1 MNRLTKT
8 FTKTFVEDGRKYNI
22 VATAQLDDE
31 CNNKSYSFSITGKLQ
46 LLHKNGRTRCVSCG
60 CIHEEISKHFPQLK
74 KFIPLH
80 LCNHLGQPLYPEANG
95 QYHISNSE
103 QQVAMRYLRITEEE
117 YNALSAFT
125 DDDERTYFKGLLFK
139 LGIVD
144 RWKKEADEFIKFLAD
159 GGEWENPYTPEEER
173 FVLHLTD
180 EEREQMEDDDFF
192 STEKLALRK
201 AERKR
206 KQIEDARKSVLAEY
220 DAENAKLQAERDVKM
235 YILDHGLSIEN
246 FIYYPHSIEGV
257 FNWLDYRPK
266 VSREEFDN
274 FMSTMNY
281 AKLPYGVKFAFSPKE
296 RH

>member
-8 FTKTFVEDGRKYNI
+8 FTKTFVEEGRKYNI

-46 LLHKNGRTRCVSCG
+46 LLHKNGRTRCESCG
-60 CIHEEISKHFPQLK
+60 CIHEEISKHFPQLR

-95 QYHISNSE
+95 QYHILNSDK
-103 QQVAMRYLRITEEE
+103 QVAMDYLRINEEE
-117 YNALSAFT
+117 YNVLSAFT
-125 DDDERTYFKGLLFK
+125 DRDERTRFKCLLFK

-173 FVLHLTD
+173 GVMCLTD
-180 EEREQMEDDDFF
+180 EEREQMKDNDFF
-192 STEKLALRK
+192 SVEKVANRK
-201 AERKR
+201 AEKTR
-206 KQIEDARKSVLAEY
+206 KQIEDARKEVLADY
-220 DAENAKLQAERDVKM
+220 DKKNAILQAERDVYL
-235 YILDHGLSIEN
+235 YILDYGLPIEN
-246 FIYYPHSIEGV
+246 VIFYPHSLECV
-257 FNWLDYRPK
+257 FNWIDYRPK
-266 VSREEFDN
+266 VSREEYDE
-274 FMSTMNY
+274 FMSTMDY
-281 AKLPYGVKFAFSPKE
+281 TKLPEGVKFAFSPKE